1 MKTLQERLRDRHVCS
16 LAQNSCRNDWVCE
29 EAANAID
36 DLVEA
41 LKRIANIENGP
52 DNGSAQWRAS
62 ASASIAS
69 EALAKCK
76 AQEQGDE

>member
-1 MKTLQERLRDRHVCS
+1 M
-16 LAQNSCRNDWVCE
+16 CE
-29 EAANAID
+29 CKDCKYLNLYPV
-36 DLVEA
+36 LVEA

-62 ASASIAS
+62 ASESIAS

-76 AQEQGDE
+76 AGAQ